1 VRLLTLTL
9 VLLVGSLTVSGAEDT
24 TSYRGLATYKT
35 PKTPMRQQEMH
46 EASTGSLRRRTTVV
60 STVTINDG
68 LIVINVPI
76 AVLGGSDALLA
87 RWQEGINRTWN
98 FGNDGAAF
106 AFCGRA
112 VVFNAHFTLRRSPD
126 GLNPDAHVVVVE
138 DVKPGRTHT
147 SRVWHALGTS
157 PTYSARTGFWGSD
170 ADGATAAHE
179 FGHLLGLLDEYVE
192 SETGLRAPGE
202 RPVPNEA
209 RYPDA
214 WLSLMAQEHGSVLER
229 HVREVV
235 RIHGAAHALACE
247 Q

>member
-1 VRLLTLTL
+1 MRLLALTL
-9 VLLVGSLTVSGAEDT
+9 VLLVGPLTVSAAEDATSHRVRAT
-24 TSYRGLATYKT
+24 TT
-35 PKTPMRQQEMH
+35 TPMRPQEMH
-46 EASTGSLRRRTTVV
+46 AASAGSLRSRTAVV

-87 RWQEGINRTWN
+87 RWQEGINRTWS

-106 AFCGRA
+106 TVCGRA
-112 VVFNAHFTLRRSPD
+112 VVFNAQFTLRRSPD
-126 GLNPDAHVVVVE
+126 VLNPDAHVVVVE
-138 DVKPGRTHT
+138 DVKPGQTHT

-192 SETGLRAPGE
+192 TETGLRAPGE

-214 WLSLMAQEHGSVLER
+214 WLSLMAHEHGSVLAR
-229 HVREVV
+229 HVREVL
-235 RIHGAAHALACE
+235 RIHGATHALACD

>member
-1 VRLLTLTL
+1 MKLLSLTLA
-9 VLLVGSLTVSGAEDT
+9 LLVGSLTVSRAEDAI
-24 TSYRGLATYKT
+24 SHPVRATYKT
-35 PKTPMRQQEMH
+35 PIRQQEMR
-46 EASTGSLRRRTTVV
+46 EASAGSLRMRPPAV
-60 STVTINDG
+60 STVTVNDG

-106 AFCGRA
+106 TVCSRA
-112 VVFNAHFTLRRSPD
+112 VVFNAQFTLRRSPAAMS
-126 GLNPDAHVVVVE
+126 PDAHVVVVE
-138 DVKPGRTHT
+138 DVKPGQTHT

>member
-1 VRLLTLTL
+1 MTLA
-9 VLLVGSLTVSGAEDT
+9 LLVGLLPVSGSEDT
-24 TSYRGLATYKT
+24 SSRGLATF
-35 PKTPMRQQEMH
+35 KTPMRQQEMH
-46 EASTGSLRRRTTVV
+46 EASAGSLRTRTTAV

-68 LIVINVPI
+68 LIIINVPI

-106 AFCGRA
+106 TVCGRA
-112 VVFNAHFTLRRSPD
+112 VVFNAQFTLRRSPD

-138 DVKPGRTHT
+138 DVKPGQTHT

-170 ADGATAAHE
+170 ADSATAAHE

-235 RIHGAAHALACE
+235 RIHGAAHALACD